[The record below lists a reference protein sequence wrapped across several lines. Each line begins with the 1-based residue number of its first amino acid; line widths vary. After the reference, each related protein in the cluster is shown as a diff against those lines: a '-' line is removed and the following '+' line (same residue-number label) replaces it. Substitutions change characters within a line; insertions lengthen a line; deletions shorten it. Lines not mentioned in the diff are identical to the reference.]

1 MIIDFHTHTFPDGLA
16 ERAIESLKKNSKTR
30 NYLSGRLSDL
40 KQSMKDA
47 GYDYAVLLPVV
58 TKPSQQET
66 VNHLALEINETTDD
80 SGIFS
85 FGGIHP
91 ENDNYKEIL
100 KNLAA
105 HHIKG
110 IKLHPVFQNTYLDD
124 LKYLRL
130 IDYACEQGLLVLIHA
145 GYDIGFPGID
155 YATTDH
161 IIPLLNA
168 VNSRQI
174 ILAHMG
180 GWGCYDEVEEKILG
194 RDVWIDTAFSIRKK
208 GENPAIASSFLPVE
222 RFVSMVRAHGAD
234 RILFG
239 TDSPWVGQ
247 KEALAV
253 IKNSGLNEMELSA
266 VLSKNA
272 AGLLGITS

>member
-208 GENPAIASSFLPVE
+208 GGNPAIASSFLPVE

-239 TDSPWVGQ
+239 TDSPWDGQ